1 MRTHRQGSSELCFP
15 HKGKKPGEREGK
27 KNPYTT
33 VLHYWVGQN
42 PTNREEL
49 EEEGGLNTDK
59 SSMFR
64 ARCPARHTWE
74 LSPLYWPSLRVRTQ
88 YRVFLG
94 FTHSLE
100 LLLLLNNPRKLRHHG
115 KGREEARTRR
125 EGFFASLHCNS
136 GRKNRKILSFFGF
149 LSRRTSSLHLLFEE
163 QEEGE
168 KGLGRRGCGCCRG
181 QSKISIV

>member
-33 VLHYWVGQN
+33 VLHYWVAQN

-136 GRKNRKILSFFGF
+136 GRKNRKILSFLAFCPEGPH
-149 LSRRTSSLHLLFEE
+149 LCISYLRSKRR
-163 QEEGE
+163 E
-168 KGLGRRGCGCCRG
+168 KRD
-181 QSKISIV
+181 